1 MTKTNNYNVEISKS
15 RILRDLSRPVL
26 LLKVPHLGRVVPS
39 WVKVAEHS
47 NGSLWVYV
55 ICQIMTREGLQLKSW
70 NLASEKYTDER
81 FWLADKSW
89 HFRRFHG
96 NMDDWIQP

>member
-39 WVKVAEHS
+39 WVKVAEYS

-81 FWLADKSW
+81 FLLAGKSW
-89 HFRRFHG
+89 HFRRFYG